1 MALNDILS
9 SATSGLAAAQAGL
22 RAVSNN
28 IANVGVT
35 GYARQ
40 RVNLSTGV
48 VAGQVSGVVVGEPT
62 RVADKFLEATVYRRA
77 GDYGRAE
84 ASSTYLDRLQALLGQ
99 PGASTGLPARLD
111 AISASAVAMTGSQA
125 SEQTTAVFNA
135 NVQDAIMSM
144 QQVQGDVA
152 GLRGDV
158 EAEVGYTVDKIN
170 SLLSRINDLNVSV
183 ASATGL
189 GKDAGGA
196 ADQRMN
202 AIQELSGLM
211 AITVREQPDGRVAIE
226 TNTGQALLDKKLRQ
240 LSYPTG
246 GDGTS
251 QPIYPSIEIRFAAT
265 DGGAGTS
272 TGEKIDGATIGGRL
286 GGLIDLRDRALP
298 EFTDQL
304 GVMFGGLAQTLNSVS
319 NAGSTVPPPASL
331 DGRQTGLAGGDRLG
345 FTGAAT
351 FAVTKA
357 DGTLVAKT
365 RIDFDALGPTATID
379 QMVSAINIG
388 FGGNAA
394 GVGGAATASFV
405 DGKLKIAAN
414 GAGNGVAIGQDA
426 AKPSDRGGSGV
437 SQFFGLNDMVR
448 SDSSSLVP
456 SGFKATDPH
465 GFATGETTQMVLRD
479 ATGRVLASHT
489 LEPAPG
495 GMFGDLVA
503 DLNAS
508 PLGDFG
514 DFALDDKGRLQFEP
528 SSGSAG
534 SSLSVPSDSTN
545 RLGTGRNFST
555 LLSVTGA
562 STGLAQGE
570 VRADILASPAKM
582 PLAQLQSEVPV
593 GGKALGAGDLRNATA
608 FVNQLD
614 KAVDFGRNG
623 TATLE
628 RFSSQFLGRVGL
640 QASQAEGRLID
651 TAARMDDAVGRR
663 DSFAGVNIDEEL
675 AQMVVLQNSYSA
687 SARVISTASEMYDT
701 LLEMMR

>member
-99 PGASTGLPARLD
+99 PGAPTGLPARLD

-144 QQVQGDVA
+144 QQIQGDVA

-158 EAEVGYTVDKIN
+158 EAEVGYTIDKIN
-170 SLLSRINDLNVSV
+170 SLLSRIHDLNGSV

-211 AITVREQPDGRVAIE
+211 AVTVREQPDGRIAIE

-246 GDGTS
+246 GNGTS
-251 QPIYPSIEIRFAAT
+251 QPIYPSVEIRFVDTAGGMGAA
-265 DGGAGTS
+265 

-331 DGRQTGLAGGDRLG
+331 DGRQTGLVGSDRLG

-365 RIDFDALGPTATID
+365 KIDFDALGPTATID
-379 QMVSAINIG
+379 QMVSAINAG
-388 FGGNAA
+388 LGGT
-394 GVGGAATASFV
+394 ATASFA

-426 AKPSDRGGSGV
+426 VKPSDRGGSGV

-456 SGFKATDPH
+456 SGFKATDSH
-465 GFATGETTQMVLRD
+465 GFAAGETTQMVLRD
-479 ATGRVLASHT
+479 ANGRVLASHT
-489 LEPAPG
+489 LEPAAG
-495 GMFGDLVA
+495 GTFGDLVD

-508 PLGDFG
+508 PLGNFG

-534 SSLSVPSDSTN
+534 SSLSVPSDSTS

-640 QASQAEGRLID
+640 EASQAEGRLID

-701 LLEMMR
+701 LLDMMR

>member
-40 RVNLSTGV
+40 RVDLSAGV
-48 VAGQVSGVVVGEPT
+48 TSGQVNGVVVGQPT

-99 PGASTGLPARLD
+99 PGSSTGLPARLD
-111 AISASAVAMTGSQA
+111 SISKSAIAMTGSQA

-135 NVQDAIMSM
+135 DVQDAITSM
-144 QQVQGDVA
+144 QQMQEDVA

-158 EAEVGYTVDKIN
+158 EAEVGYSVDKIN
-170 SLLSRINDLNVSV
+170 SLLSRIHDLNGTV

-211 AITVREQPDGRVAIE
+211 AVTVREQPDGRVSIE
-226 TNTGQALLDKKLRQ
+226 TTTGQPLLDKKLRQ
-240 LSYPTG
+240 LSYPTAG
-246 GDGTS
+246 GGTS
-251 QPIYPSIEIRFAAT
+251 QPTYPSIEIRFANA
-265 DGGAGTS
+265 DGSPGVASGD
-272 TGEKIDGATIGGRL
+272 KIDGAAIGGKL

-298 EFTDQL
+298 AFTDQL
-304 GVMFGGLAQTLNSVS
+304 GTLFGGLAQSLNKVA

-331 DGRQTGLAGGDRLG
+331 DGRQTGLVGGDRLG

-351 FAVTKA
+351 FAVTKS
-357 DGTLVAKT
+357 DGTLVASK
-365 RIDFDALGPTATID
+365 RIDFDALGPNATID
-379 QMVSAINIG
+379 DMVSAINIG
-388 FGGNAA
+388 LGGSAT

-405 DGKLKIAAN
+405 DGKLKITAN
-414 GAGNGVAIGQDA
+414 GSGNGVAIGQDA
-426 AKPSDRGGSGV
+426 TSPSARGDVGV
-437 SQFFGLNDMVR
+437 SQFFGLNDMIR

-456 SGFKATDPH
+456 SGFALGDKH
-465 GFATGETTQMVLRD
+465 GFAAGETTQMVLRD
-479 ATGRVLASHT
+479 AMGRVLANHT
-489 LEPAPG
+489 LEPAAG
-495 GMFGDLVA
+495 GTFGDLVD

-514 DFALDDKGRLQFEP
+514 DFALDDKGRLQFQP
-528 SSGSAG
+528 GTGSAG
-534 SSLSVPSDSTN
+534 ANLSVPADSTN
-545 RLGTGRNFST
+545 RFDTGRTFSS
-555 LLSVTGA
+555 LMSVTGA
-562 STGLAQGE
+562 SSGLSDSQ
-570 VRADILASPAKM
+570 VRADILSSPGRL
-582 PLAQLQSEVPV
+582 PLAQLQTNAAV
-593 GGKALGAGDLRNATA
+593 GTKALGAGDLRNATA

-614 KAVDFGRNG
+614 AAVDFGKGG

-628 RFSSQFLGRVGL
+628 RFSSLFLGRVGL
-640 QASQAEGRLID
+640 EASQADSRLTD
-651 TAARMDDAVGRR
+651 SAARMDDAVNRR

-687 SARVISTASEMYDT
+687 AARVISTASEMYDT
-701 LLEMMR
+701 LLNMV